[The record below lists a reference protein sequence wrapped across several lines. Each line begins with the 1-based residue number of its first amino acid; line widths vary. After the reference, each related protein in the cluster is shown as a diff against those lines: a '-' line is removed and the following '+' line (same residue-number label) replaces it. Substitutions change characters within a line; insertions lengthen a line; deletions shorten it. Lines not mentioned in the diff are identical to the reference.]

1 MAGRAGYALDLVLP
15 FAGQPGPCTA
25 STAPGLLLFCWLV
38 RVLAITLLAVY
49 IASLAGLSRRRP
61 GPG

>member
-1 MAGRAGYALDLVLP
+1 MAGRAGYALELVLP
-15 FAGQPGPCTA
+15 FTGQRGPCTA
-25 STAPGLLLFCWLV
+25 STAPGLLLFSWLV

-49 IASLAGLSRRRP
+49 VAGLAGLTRRHP